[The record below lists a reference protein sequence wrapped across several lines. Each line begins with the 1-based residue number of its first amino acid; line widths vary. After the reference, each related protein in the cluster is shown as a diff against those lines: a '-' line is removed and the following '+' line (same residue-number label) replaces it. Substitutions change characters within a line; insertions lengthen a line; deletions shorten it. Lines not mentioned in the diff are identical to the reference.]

1 MSPSHEAPRSRPLA
15 GTGHLVRL
23 ILRRDRVRLP
33 IWLMGLAGVTA
44 ASANAVIGLY
54 DTPEERAGYR
64 ATVENSAVTRLMAG
78 IPYDTDTL
86 GGIISYELTALTGIV
101 VSLMVIFLVVRHT
114 RAEEESGS
122 AELVRSAAI
131 GRHAAIAATLSVALG
146 AAVVAGLLESAVL
159 IASGIGSGPA
169 LLFGAGVAGLGLVF
183 TAVAAAAAQLTSS
196 ARAALGIAGAV
207 LAVFLVLRGVG
218 AIDETALTWLSP
230 FGWQDAIRPFG
241 ESAEAWPLLLM
252 LGLSIVFFALASWL
266 VARRDFGAGLLRG
279 RPGRTRAAAGLAG
292 PTALALRQQRGLL
305 LGWAVGLGLL
315 SIVFGGVGR
324 EMQTMIESN
333 PDIAAVIAGSVD
345 DITRG
350 YFAYVMTLLGV
361 TTSAFAVSSAL
372 RLRHAEESGHAE
384 NVLATAVSRS
394 RWAWSGIAVTAAGTT
409 ALLLVV
415 SLVTS
420 VSHAVVSGDRAL
432 LWPVVRAGLVTLP
445 GALVLA
451 GFAVLLHAWAPRWA
465 LLAWAPVAWAFV
477 QAYLGELLDLPGVL
491 AGLSPFWH
499 LPRVPVEATD
509 AAPVVLLSALAVVL
523 AIAGVLGLRRRDL
536 ATT

>member
-1 MSPSHEAPRSRPLA
+1 MSPSHQAPRSRPLA

-33 IWLMGLAGVTA
+33 VWLVGLAGVTA

-86 GGIISYELTALTGIV
+86 GGIISYELTALTGVV

-122 AELVRSAAI
+122 AELVRSAVI
-131 GRHAAIAATLSVALG
+131 GRHAAIAATLTVALA
-146 AAVVAGLLESAVL
+146 AAVVAGALESAVL
-159 IASGIGSGPA
+159 IASGIDAAPA

-196 ARAALGIAGAV
+196 ARAALGIAGSV
-207 LAVFLVLRGVG
+207 LAVFLVLRGLG
-218 AIDETALTWLSP
+218 AIDENALTWLSP

-241 ESAEAWPLLLM
+241 DSASAWPLALM
-252 LGLSIVFFALASWL
+252 AGLSVAFFALASWL

-279 RPGRTRAAAGLAG
+279 RPGRTRAAGSLAG
-292 PTALALRQQRGLL
+292 PTGLALRQQRGLL
-305 LGWAVGLGLL
+305 IGWAVGLALL

-324 EMQTMIESN
+324 EMETMIESN
-333 PDIAAVIAGSVD
+333 PDIADVIAGSVD

-350 YFAYVMTLLGV
+350 YFAYVMSLLGV
-361 TTSAFAVSSAL
+361 TTSAFAVASAL
-372 RLRHAEESGHAE
+372 RLRQAEEAGHAE

-394 RWAWSGIAVTAAGTT
+394 RWAGAGIAVTTVGTL

-415 SLVTS
+415 SVVTA
-420 VSHAVVSGDRAL
+420 VSHAVVSGDSTL
-432 LWPVVRAGLVTLP
+432 LWPVIQAGLVTAP

-451 GFAVLLHAWAPRWA
+451 GVAVALHAWAPRWA
-465 LLAWAPVAWAFV
+465 LLAWAPLVWAFV
-477 QAYLGELLDLPGVL
+477 QAYLGELLDLPAAL

-499 LPRVPVEATD
+499 LPRVPVED
-509 AAPVVLLSALAVVL
+509 ASAASVVALSALAVGL
-523 AIAGVLGLRRRDL
+523 AAAAVLGLRRRDL